1 MTSTPLTRDSDA
13 DFTAAGAAPDFEQL
27 LEPSRFDRAEY
38 WLGLARTN
46 AASLRLMQVV
56 LRTSQPGDPY
66 RDDAAASVRR
76 SRIEIARCCREADR
90 LAR

>member
-1 MTSTPLTRDSDA
+1 
-13 DFTAAGAAPDFEQL
+13 
-27 LEPSRFDRAEY
+27 
-38 WLGLARTN
+38 
-46 AASLRLMQVV
+46 MQVV